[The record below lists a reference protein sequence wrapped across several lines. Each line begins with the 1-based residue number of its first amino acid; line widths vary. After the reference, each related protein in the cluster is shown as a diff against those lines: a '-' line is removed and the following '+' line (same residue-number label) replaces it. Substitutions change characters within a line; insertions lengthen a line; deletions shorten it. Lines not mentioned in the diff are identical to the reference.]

1 MCSSRTFLKCIGNV
15 DYDLGEQRIVK
26 IPKGETIIP
35 LNISIKPDDIVEE
48 NESFNLSIDV
58 SSLPDDIRL
67 GSPNITT
74 VTIVDDDSKSL
85 VWLYSVDVLL
95 RVYDIEKFLFIMYTL
110 GITEI
115 YKISRNYVMCSV
127 KSKVTI
133 FISGMRWFI

>member
-26 IPKGETIIP
+26 IPKGEIIIP

-74 VTIVDDDSKSL
+74 VTIVDNDCKSL
-85 VWLYSVDVLL
+85 V
-95 RVYDIEKFLFIMYTL
+95 
-110 GITEI
+110 
-115 YKISRNYVMCSV
+115 
-127 KSKVTI
+127 
-133 FISGMRWFI
+133 